1 MKTRCPCCGAEN
13 SLDAL
18 LAHDEAREAVWA
30 VAQVGGEIGRL
41 AVQYVALFRPAN
53 NSLSM
58 GRMAKLLNDILPDIQ
73 SQSIHRDRI
82 AYPAPPEAW
91 IYGFREMLAKRNSGS
106 LKLPLKSHGY
116 LYEIIAGWQGQGSRS
131 PEDPANA
138 PSPLPV
144 GESQG
149 EGRRRPPEASQT
161 LSAAMQ
167 LQGLKR

>member
-58 GRMAKLLNDILPDIQ
+58 GRMAKLLNEILPDIQ

-91 IYGFREMLAKRNSGS
+91 AYAMREMLAKRASGG

-116 LYEIIAGWQGQGSRS
+116 LYEIIAGWQGQGSRP
-131 PEDPANA
+131 PEAQTSHTVPAH
-138 PSPLPV
+138 V
-144 GESQG
+144 GAG
-149 EGRRRPPEASQT
+149 KRPPEASQT
-161 LSAAMQ
+161 LNAALQ
-167 LQGLKR
+167 LQGLRR